1 MTPWSGRATRARGFT
16 FIELVVTVAIIGVLA
31 LVAVPMAQL
40 TAQRAKESE
49 LRTALRTVR
58 NGIDAYKAA
67 AEKGQIE
74 VAADASGYPPT
85 LSALVAGVPDIKS
98 PDPKVI
104 YFLRRIPRDPFNPDT
119 TLPADETWALRS
131 YASPP
136 DAPQPGKDVFDV
148 FSTSD
153 REGLNGIPY
162 NEW

>member
-1 MTPWSGRATRARGFT
+1 MIRKLRPVRRSRGFT

-31 LVAVPMAQL
+31 LVAMPVAQV

-49 LRTALRTVR
+49 LRTALRTLR

-67 AEKGQIE
+67 GERGLIE
-74 VAADASGYPPT
+74 VSADKSGYPPN
-85 LSALVAGVPDIKS
+85 LRALIEGVPDIKS
-98 PDPKVI
+98 PEPKMI
-104 YFLRRIPRDPFNPDT
+104 YFLRRIPRDPFNTDT
-119 TLPADETWALRS
+119 TLPPEETWALRS

-136 DAPQPGKDVFDV
+136 DAPQPGADVFDV

-153 REGLNGIPY
+153 KVGLNGIPY